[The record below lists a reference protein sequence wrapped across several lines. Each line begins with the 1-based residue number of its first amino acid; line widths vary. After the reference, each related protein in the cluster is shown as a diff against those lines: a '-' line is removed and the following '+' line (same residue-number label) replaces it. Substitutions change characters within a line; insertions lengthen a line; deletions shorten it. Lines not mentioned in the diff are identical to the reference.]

1 MRKENTGDR
10 LKQIMNQRGL
20 RQIDIINLCKPYC
33 EKFGVKMGRNDISQY
48 ISGKA
53 VPKQKK
59 LTVLASALEVNEAW
73 LMGYDIPMSRNKEQN
88 KDEELDNIIKLL
100 IKNNFSKEEKEEV
113 IDYLNLILMRRNRKR
128 RDE

>member
-59 LTVLASALEVNEAW
+59 LTVLAQALEVNEAW

-88 KDEELDNIIKLL
+88 KDEELDNIIKFL
-100 IKNNFSKEEKEEV
+100 ITNNFSKEEKEEV